1 MILILWAMK
10 IREKACTAAL
20 LNTRRQFCNKCS
32 HCSTPGENF
41 GELRLW
47 APHAFRGWE
56 FRARSKWAW
65 GRRSLQTIMLQKPRR
80 SSHRMKDNAV
90 WPWLLAYSMKEKRM
104 FSQLVQDVLRAVDS
118 WGGQFL
124 GSHQGKCR
132 WSKHFGEPGCLS
144 CRRTNIWE
152 EEVGTVSTVTVAGIC
167 FCGTVYSWLAVLM
180 VKQSYFTILF

>member
-1 MILILWAMK
+1 MSPKESKWGAAVSAHFWSEMNKPNDPHIWAMK
-10 IREKACTAAL
+10 IREKACTVAL

-47 APHAFRGWE
+47 APHAFRVWE

-118 WGGQFL
+118 WGGQFWAVIRENAGGVNILESL
-124 GSHQGKCR
+124 GV
-132 WSKHFGEPGCLS
+132 WAAGEQTSG
-144 CRRTNIWE
+144 RRR
-152 EEVGTVSTVTVAGIC
+152 
-167 FCGTVYSWLAVLM
+167 
-180 VKQSYFTILF
+180 